1 MINNLSEKEI
11 NDSIS
16 IDEIQISQEW
26 SDNSFD
32 KDDLIGE
39 NVTKKGYILHLK
51 KKEYTIKYMFPIK
64 IKILCDFYFK
74 NPKK

>member
-16 IDEIQISQEW
+16 IGEIQISQEW

-32 KDDLIGE
+32 KDNLIGE
-39 NVTKKGYILHLK
+39 NVTKKGYILHFK
-51 KKEYTIKYMFPIK
+51 KKDYIHQNFF
-64 IKILCDFYFK
+64 LFSLNNCF
-74 NPKK
+74 